1 MLLDNVDFAGLFV
14 LRADLYPYDHGRLKD
29 IRMKSRFGIFVRIA
43 GVVALLAVAR
53 TGVSQA
59 LYSYVD
65 ERGIRT
71 FTNIPPTG
79 SVREL
84 KVTGVEPTPAPAPA
98 SVSAK
103 SAAALKKVAFDP
115 IIEKYAPQFQLD
127 PQLVRSMITQ
137 ESGFKANAVSPKGAR
152 GLMQLMPATAA
163 RLGVRNSFDPEENIR
178 GGMQHMRNLL
188 NMFDNDLELSLAA
201 YNAGENLV
209 QKIRR
214 VPSYRE
220 TRDYVA
226 SITTRY
232 GKKEHEPRP
241 PAKEVQAPAPPQY
254 YRYFDNNGVLHMT
267 NIPPVPRPEVSS
279 QLSTGTSSQ

>member
-1 MLLDNVDFAGLFV
+1 M
-14 LRADLYPYDHGRLKD
+14 
-29 IRMKSRFGIFVRIA
+29 SRFGFCVMIA
-43 GVVALLAVAR
+43 SVTAVLAFAR
-53 TGVSQA
+53 TGASQA

-65 ERGIRT
+65 EKGIRT

-84 KVTGVEPTPAPAPA
+84 KVTGVEPTPAAASTPALVKA
-98 SVSAK
+98 VAGSD
-103 SAAALKKVAFDP
+103 KKVAFDP
-115 IIEKYAPQFQLD
+115 IIEKYAPQYQLD
-127 PQLVRSMITQ
+127 PKLVRSMITQ
-137 ESGFKANAVSPKGAR
+137 ESGFKSNAVSPKGAR

-178 GGMQHMRNLL
+178 GGMKHMRNLL
-188 NMFDNDLELSLAA
+188 DMFDNDLELSLAA

-226 SITTRY
+226 SITSRY
-232 GKKEHEPRP
+232 GKKEHEAKVPV
-241 PAKEVQAPAPPQY
+241 KEVQPPPPPQY
-254 YRYFDNNGVLHMT
+254 YRYFDSNGVLHMT
-267 NIPPVPRPEVSS
+267 NIPPVQRPESSS
-279 QLSTGTSSQ
+279 QLSTANPSQ

>member
-1 MLLDNVDFAGLFV
+1 M
-14 LRADLYPYDHGRLKD
+14 
-29 IRMKSRFGIFVRIA
+29 SRFGFCLMIA
-43 GVVALLAVAR
+43 GVAALAFAR
-53 TGVSQA
+53 TGASQA
-59 LYSYVD
+59 LYSYMD
-65 ERGIRT
+65 EKGVRT

-84 KVTGVEPTPAPAPA
+84 KVTGVESTPSPAPAPVKPA
-98 SVSAK
+98 TGP
-103 SAAALKKVAFDP
+103 KKVAFDP
-115 IIEKYAPQFQLD
+115 IIEKYASQFQLD

-137 ESGFKANAVSPKGAR
+137 ESGFKTNAISPKGAR

-241 PAKEVQAPAPPQY
+241 PAKEVEPPAPPQY

-267 NIPPVPRPEVSS
+267 NIPPVQRTDSS
-279 QLSTGTSSQ
+279 SSLSTANAPQ